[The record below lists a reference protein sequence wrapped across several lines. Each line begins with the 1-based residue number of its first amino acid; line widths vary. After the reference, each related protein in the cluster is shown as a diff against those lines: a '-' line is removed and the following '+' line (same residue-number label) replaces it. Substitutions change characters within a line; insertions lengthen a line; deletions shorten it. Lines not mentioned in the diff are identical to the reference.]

1 MDDSGHMTK
10 FDTPSR
16 PDWVK
21 GRFDSVI
28 TRAPGMPAGGGP
40 SEADMSDKPEFMQQ
54 VPEPNQ
60 AELTAMTNVARQ
72 RAEAVYVLDQEVGG
86 IVQELRDTHE
96 WGNTILMFT
105 SDNGYFMGEHRR
117 RTGKIMA
124 QEPSLRVP
132 FLVTGPGM
140 RQAAKRY
147 DPISTVD
154 ITATIIDLA
163 HAERF
168 RDYVGDGMSKRD
180 TFYSGDQGW
189 TVPIQDEG
197 RIGNAEL
204 LAGNAPG
211 FDDPRN
217 TIGIRTPRYSF
228 IEYRTGEMELYD
240 LKRDP
245 NQLHSMATNPTYA
258 KRLDA
263 LDRLWW
269 RFKDCKGLSC
279 HATLPRAL
287 RATKAEERRLTK
299 RYWTGVHERYQDA
312 L

>member
-1 MDDSGHMTK
+1 
-10 FDTPSR
+10 
-16 PDWVK
+16 
-21 GRFDSVI
+21 
-28 TRAPGMPAGGGP
+28 
-40 SEADMSDKPEFMQQ
+40 
-54 VPEPNQ
+54 
-60 AELTAMTNVARQ
+60 
-72 RAEAVYVLDQEVGG
+72 
-86 IVQELRDTHE
+86 
-96 WGNTILMFT
+96 MFT

>member
-1 MDDSGHMTK
+1 
-10 FDTPSR
+10 
-16 PDWVK
+16 
-21 GRFDSVI
+21 
-28 TRAPGMPAGGGP
+28 
-40 SEADMSDKPEFMQQ
+40 
-54 VPEPNQ
+54 
-60 AELTAMTNVARQ
+60 
-72 RAEAVYVLDQEVGG
+72 
-86 IVQELRDTHE
+86 
-96 WGNTILMFT
+96 
-105 SDNGYFMGEHRR
+105 
-117 RTGKIMA
+117 
-124 QEPSLRVP
+124 
-132 FLVTGPGM
+132 M

-204 LAGNAPG
+204 LTGNAPG